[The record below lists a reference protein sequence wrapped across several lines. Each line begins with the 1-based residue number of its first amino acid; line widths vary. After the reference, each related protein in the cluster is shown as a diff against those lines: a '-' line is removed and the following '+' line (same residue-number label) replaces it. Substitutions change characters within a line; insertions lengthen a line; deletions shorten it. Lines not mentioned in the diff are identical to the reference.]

1 MEGKELVALSGAI
14 IAAILAIAKLIADKE
29 SRTSDFRKDWIG
41 SFRSALA
48 ELLGEAYVISGRIWI
63 RVQHAQVDAERS
75 GKSVGAPL
83 LGKAD
88 TEVLEEQLTSHWN
101 TLRKAHRTVLL
112 HLNFGETAWG
122 LPYITQDI
130 SVEQKVEERW
140 KLLIRNSQFSPAQQ
154 PSDIHQ
160 TSQNG
165 SPSGA
170 AALLVSELERLIG
183 AMLGP
188 YEKVGTKEQY
198 ALIKRS
204 IDDATLLGNLVIKP
218 EWNRIKKGERN
229 YRSAMGFLK
238 CFGAIGVI
246 ILLIVSVGESKPT
259 APAGGS
265 TINVSVS
272 GAPQAIRSSLSP
284 TTSSPTSG
292 LMESSLEGG
301 PSPPSS
307 HGSSSQK
314 PSWPPQQGASR
325 WSYPERWLPPSEPTS
340 TRP

>member
-41 SFRSALA
+41 TFRGALA

-63 RVQHAQVDAERS
+63 RVQHAQVEADRS
-75 GKSVGAPL
+75 GKPEGAQL
-83 LGKAD
+83 LDKDD
-88 TEVLEEQLTSHWN
+88 TQALEDQLTSHWN

-122 LPYITQDI
+122 LPYVTQDI
-130 SVEQKVEERW
+130 SIEQKVEERW
-140 KLLIRNSQFSPAQQ
+140 KLLVRNSQFSQAQQ
-154 PSDIHQ
+154 PGDIYQ

-183 AMLGP
+183 AMLGS

-204 IDDATLLGNLVIKP
+204 IDDATLLGNLVLKP
-218 EWNRIKKGERN
+218 EWNRIKEGERN
-229 YRSAMGFLK
+229 YRNAIGFLK
-238 CFGAIGVI
+238 CLGAVGIIFLVI
-246 ILLIVSVGESKPT
+246 RSVGESKPT
-259 APAGGS
+259 APAGAS
-265 TINVSVS
+265 TITVSVS
-272 GAPQAIRSSLSP
+272 SAPQAANSSLSP
-284 TTSSPTSG
+284 APSTPSSK
-292 LMESSLEGG
+292 LMEPSLEPA
-301 PSPPSS
+301 PSPLSS
-307 HGSSSQK
+307 QESSSQQ
-314 PSWPPQQGASR
+314 PSWPAPSPAHPQSSR
-325 WSYPERWLPPSEPTS
+325 WSPPF
-340 TRP
+340 

>member
-1 MEGKELVALSGAI
+1 MEGKELVALSGAM

-41 SFRSALA
+41 SFRGALA

-63 RVQHAQVDAERS
+63 RVQHAQVEAERS
-75 GKSVGAPL
+75 GKPVGAPL
-83 LGKAD
+83 LNKDD
-88 TEVLEEQLTSHWN
+88 TGALEEQLTSHWN

-130 SVEQKVEERW
+130 SIEQKVEERW
-140 KLLIRNSQFSPAQQ
+140 KLLVRNSQFSPAQQ
-154 PSDIHQ
+154 PGEIYQ

-198 ALIKRS
+198 ALIKRC
-204 IDDATLLGNLVIKP
+204 IDDATLLGNLVLKP
-218 EWNRIKKGERN
+218 EWNRIKEGERN
-229 YRSAMGFLK
+229 YRNAIGFLK
-238 CFGAIGVI
+238 CFGVIGVI
-246 ILLIVSVGESKPT
+246 ILLIVSVGKSNPT
-259 APAGGS
+259 APAGAS

-272 GAPQAIRSSLSP
+272 GAPQATHWSSSP
-284 TTSSPTSG
+284 ATSSPSSG
-292 LMESSLEGG
+292 LMESSLEPA

-307 HGSSSQK
+307 QEFSSQK
-314 PSWPPQQGASR
+314 PSWPPNQGSSR
-325 WSYPERWLPPSEPTS
+325 WSYPARWLPPSEPTS